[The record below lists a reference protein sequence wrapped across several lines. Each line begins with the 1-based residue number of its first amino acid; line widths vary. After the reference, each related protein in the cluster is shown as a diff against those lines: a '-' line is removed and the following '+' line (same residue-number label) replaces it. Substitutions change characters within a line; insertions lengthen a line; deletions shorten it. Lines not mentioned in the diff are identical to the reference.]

1 MYDGRRSAAGEI
13 APEAGTL
20 THMRLQAPHCPS
32 CGAPLDVP
40 PGAERVTCGYCA
52 SALVVHEERVSTRRP
67 PPPRSAAD
75 DEETPYP
82 EPDATLWTR
91 ESPRF
96 ELSVIEQKIP
106 DTVPELF
113 SGVELGDERF
123 AFVSL
128 RVVDREGRPVVHA
141 LDGAFAALKASLES
155 DGDPGLAA
163 NLALEALCEKGF
175 EHRLECGVV
184 LFEPR
189 HMRVVPYTAG
199 LGDGL
204 LWASSEEGRC
214 ITAGTHHPPLER
226 KMLRETADHFSNAR
240 DLQLAAGDLVLVPSA
255 GFVGRGARG
264 YSNGMR
270 ALLDVANEHLGEAP
284 LRVVTLAKNGFWT
297 EFQRQRRSVV
307 APVGDV
313 RVAAVRAIPPPLAAA
328 LPGEL
333 AAHTVRTRR
342 FELSALAAPGDALKL
357 YPLKKERHVL
367 VWLSPAAGPLPD
379 SALDVA
385 ARAVLALLDGE
396 TGDNENPRQAGR
408 DALAALGL
416 GEDAVK
422 LAVVQLFDEYER
434 VKYFRHG
441 WKQPV
446 ALGPRGFRGDSM
458 QQFDEGGEATVHEGA
473 RLFFPGGL
481 RFDGQHAQAA
491 QLAAVWPGGKASRLY
506 AALAAHWKTK
516 RTEPALKALALAA
529 RSDQPDAALAGLALV
544 TGVPA
549 P

>member
-1 MYDGRRSAAGEI
+1 
-13 APEAGTL
+13 
-20 THMRLQAPHCPS
+20 MRLQAPHCPS

-40 PGAERVTCGYCA
+40 VGAPRVTCGYCN
-52 SALVVHEERVSTRRP
+52 SALVVHEERVSTNRP
-67 PPPRSAAD
+67 PPPRSQVD

-96 ELSVIEQKIP
+96 ELSVIEQRVP

-113 SGVELGDERF
+113 SGVELGEDRF

-128 RVVDREGRPVVHA
+128 RVVDRDGRPVAHP
-141 LDGAFAALKASLES
+141 LDAAFAALKSSLEN

-163 NLALEALCEKGF
+163 NLALETLCAKAF

-189 HMRVVPYTAG
+189 HMRVVPYAAG
-199 LGDGL
+199 LGEGV
-204 LWASSEEGRC
+204 LWASGEEGRC
-214 ITAGTHHPPLER
+214 LTVGGHQQALER
-226 KMLRETADHFSNAR
+226 KLLRETADHFSNGR
-240 DLQLAAGDLVLVPSA
+240 EVQLAAGDLVLVPSA

-264 YSNGMR
+264 YSNGLR
-270 ALLDVANEHLGEAP
+270 ALLDVANQHLGEAP
-284 LRVVTLAKNGFWT
+284 LRVVTLAKNAFWV
-297 EFQRQRRSVV
+297 EFQKQRRSVV

-313 RVAAVRAIPPPLAAA
+313 RLAAVRAIPPALVTAVPPGLAS
-328 LPGEL
+328 
-333 AAHTVRTRR
+333 HVFRSRR
-342 FELSALAAPGDALKL
+342 FEVAALASPQDALKL
-357 YPLKKERHVL
+357 YPLKKDRHVL
-367 VWLSPAAGPLPD
+367 VWLSAVAGGLPEG
-379 SALDVA
+379 ALDVA
-385 ARAVLALLDGE
+385 ARAALALLDGE

-408 DALAALGL
+408 DALEALGL
-416 GEDAVK
+416 APESVK
-422 LAVVQLFDEYER
+422 LAVIQLFDEHER

-473 RLFFPGGL
+473 RLFFPGLL
-481 RFDGQHAQAA
+481 RYEGQHAQAQ
-491 QLAAVWPGGKASRLY
+491 QLSTVWPGGKASRLY
-506 AALAAHWKTK
+506 DALGAHWKTK
-516 RTEPALKALALAA
+516 KSEPALKQLALAA
-529 RSDQPDAALAGLALV
+529 LSDQPEASPAGLALV
-544 TGVPA
+544 TGVSA